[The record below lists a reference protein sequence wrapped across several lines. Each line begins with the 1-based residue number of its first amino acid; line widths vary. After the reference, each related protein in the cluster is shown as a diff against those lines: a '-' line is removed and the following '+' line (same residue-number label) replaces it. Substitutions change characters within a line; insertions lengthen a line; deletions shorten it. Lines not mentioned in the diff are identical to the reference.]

1 MNNYIEDDRKGQGQA
16 AWFAKEDIAARAEAA
31 YNQHTQFFNSAE
43 HQSRVELAVQ
53 LAKGAAKLYKAVY
66 ETARNT
72 KEGPLTEVKLD
83 KVEFARGAR
92 DQLAQTLLDAGFK
105 ADEFKYRQQSQSFRI
120 FVK

>member
-1 MNNYIEDDRKGQGQA
+1 MNNYVEEDNKGQGQP

-31 YNQHTQFFNSAE
+31 YNRHTQFFESAQ
-43 HQSRVELAVQ
+43 HQQRVAMAVQ

-72 KEGPLTEVKLD
+72 KEGPFTEVKLD

-92 DQLAQTLLDAGFK
+92 DGLALMLTNFGF
-105 ADEFKYRQQSQSFRI
+105 EFEYRQQSQSFRI